1 MTNQND
7 NIANAITE
15 LADSVYTMDKTI
27 DTRSDFNGFTIADSI
42 GIIAESFIRIADA
55 LENKKDTSIE
65 DYELLQKNVVDLTKE
80 EA

>member
-42 GIIAESFIRIADA
+42 GVIADSMARIADA
-55 LENKKDTSIE
+55 LEKQN
-65 DYELLQKNVVDLTKE
+65 KE

>member
-27 DTRSDFNGFTIADSI
+27 GTRSDFNGFTIADSI
-42 GIIAESFIRIADA
+42 GVIADSFVRIADA
-55 LENKKDTSIE
+55 LEK
-65 DYELLQKNVVDLTKE
+65 TKE

>member
-1 MTNQND
+1 MTEQNE

-15 LADSVYTMDKTI
+15 LADAVYTMDKTM

-42 GIIAESFIRIADA
+42 GVIADSMFRIADA
-55 LENKKDTSIE
+55 LENKK
-65 DYELLQKNVVDLTKE
+65 E